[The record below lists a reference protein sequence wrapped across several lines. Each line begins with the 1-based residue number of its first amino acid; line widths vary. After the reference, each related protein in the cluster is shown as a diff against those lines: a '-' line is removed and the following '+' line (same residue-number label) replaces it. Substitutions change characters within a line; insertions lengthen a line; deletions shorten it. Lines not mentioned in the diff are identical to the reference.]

1 MNNQTSSR
9 NQSGFTLL
17 QVMLAGSIGITLI
30 YFFSSALVNFS
41 KSGNRIAAKMDL
53 VQLKAMVT
61 ESLSDPEVCTANF
74 QGKRFTLATMEDGK
88 IVNSIP
94 ISPPLDRIGMH
105 RNPSDS
111 TVIAY
116 AGKASPGMTGEK
128 VKELR
133 LVQWRKLEDGLYV
146 SDLEIV
152 PLDTGAPLRSVFVR
166 GIEFQFPKKS
176 ATVEKELL
184 QCRKVGGLSDPPNQL
199 VFPAVGG
206 GGGFPKRTSAEIA
219 NMTCHHAFGPTFECE
234 LKEKFL
240 TQSGEDQVWGGVY
253 RCGIANQRTLCPS
266 P

>member
-1 MNNQTSSR
+1 MKNIGKR
-9 NQSGFTLL
+9 NDQQGFTLL
-17 QVMLAGSIGITLI
+17 QVLLAGSIGITLI

-61 ESLSDPEVCTANF
+61 EALSDPEVCTANF
-74 QGKRFTLATMEDGK
+74 QGKRFILSTLEDGK
-88 IVNSIP
+88 IMNSIP
-94 ISPPLDRIGMH
+94 ISPGLERIGMH

-116 AGKASPGMTGEK
+116 TGKSVSGMTGEK

-133 LVQWRKLEDGLYV
+133 LIQWRKLDDGLYV

-152 PLDTGAPLRSVFVR
+152 PLETGAPLRSVFVR
-166 GIEFQFPKKS
+166 GVEFQFPKKS
-176 ATVEKELL
+176 ATVERELVR
-184 QCRKVGGLSDPPNQL
+184 CRKVGGLSDPPNQL

-219 NMTCHHAFGPTFECE
+219 NITCHHAFGPSFECE

-253 RCGIANQRTLCPS
+253 RCGISNERTLCPA

>member
-1 MNNQTSSR
+1 MNKNASLQG
-9 NQSGFTLL
+9 QQGFTLL

-53 VQLKAMVT
+53 VQLKSMMT
-61 ESLSDPEVCTANF
+61 EALADPEVCAANF
-74 QGKRFTLATMEDGK
+74 QGKRFVLSTLEDGK
-88 IVNSIP
+88 IMNTIP
-94 ISPPLDRIGMH
+94 ISPEVDRIGMH
-105 RNPSDS
+105 RNISDS
-111 TVIAY
+111 NILAY
-116 AGKASPGMTGEK
+116 SGKSKNGMTGEK

-146 SDLEIV
+146 ADLEVV
-152 PLDTGAPLRSVFVR
+152 PLDTGAPLRSVFVK

-176 ATVEKELL
+176 AVPEREVLR
-184 QCRKVGGLSDPPNQL
+184 CRKVGGLSDPPNQL

-219 NMTCHHAFGPTFECE
+219 NITCHHAFGPSFECE

-240 TQSGEDQVWGGVY
+240 TQSGTEQVWGGVY
-253 RCGIANQRTLCPS
+253 RCGISNERTLCPS